1 MSSLNPR
8 IERLKAIIGLEEKR
22 DALQGQLDALTSQI
36 ASLSGNIFG
45 ESPMS
50 PVMATKAPA
59 KAPTKVAKAS
69 KGRAQRGALKESILA
84 ALSSAGSTGV
94 RVTELASKLGTK
106 AANIHAWFHST
117 AKNIPGI
124 VKITGGHYRL
134 DGKAAPAAPAAPAAK
149 PVAKATPEPKAKA
162 APSKKK
168 KGKGA
173 KRGELSEKVL
183 KNLEAAGEKGLTIKD
198 LATKTGAKY
207 RNVAVWFVTTG
218 KNYPKIKKVAPAHY
232 KLAK

>member
-22 DALQGQLDALTSQI
+22 AALQSQLDALTSQI
-36 ASLSGNIFG
+36 ATLSGNIFS
-45 ESPMS
+45 ESPVVATKVPAKS
-50 PVMATKAPA
+50 PV
-59 KAPTKVAKAS
+59 KVAKAS

-84 ALSSAGSTGV
+84 ALSSAGSAGI
-94 RVTELASKLGTK
+94 RVTELASKLGIK

-117 AKNIPGI
+117 AKSIPSI
-124 VKITGGHYRL
+124 VKVTGGHYRL
-134 DGKAAPAAPAAPAAK
+134 EGKSAPAAPSAKPAAK
-149 PVAKATPEPKAKA
+149 TTPAPKTKA
-162 APSKKK
+162 APSKNK

-183 KNLEAAGEKGLTIKD
+183 KSLEAAGEKGLTIKD
-198 LATKTGAKY
+198 LAAKTGAKY

-218 KNYPKIKKVAPAHY
+218 KNFPKIKKIAPAHF

>member
-22 DALQGQLDALTSQI
+22 AALQSQLDALTSQI
-36 ASLSGNIFG
+36 ATLSGNIFS
-45 ESPMS
+45 ESPA
-50 PVMATKAPA
+50 VAAKAPA
-59 KAPTKVAKAS
+59 KSSVRVAKPS

-94 RVTELASKLGTK
+94 RVTELASQLGTK

-117 AKNIPGI
+117 AKSIPGI
-124 VKITGGHYRL
+124 VKIAGGHYRL
-134 DGKAAPAAPAAPAAK
+134 DGKSAPAAPAAK
-149 PVAKATPEPKAKA
+149 PAAKATPTPKAKA

-168 KGKGA
+168 GKGS
-173 KRGELSEKVL
+173 KRGQLSENIL
-183 KNLEAAGEKGLTIKD
+183 KSLEAAGEKGLTIKD
-198 LATKTGAKY
+198 LAAKTGAKY

-218 KNYPKIKKVAPAHY
+218 KNYPKIKKIAPAHF

>member
-22 DALQGQLDALTSQI
+22 AALQSQLDALTSQI
-36 ASLSGNIFG
+36 ATLSGNIFS
-45 ESPMS
+45 ESP
-50 PVMATKAPA
+50 VAAAKAPA
-59 KAPTKVAKAS
+59 KSPVKAVKAS

-84 ALSSAGSTGV
+84 ALSSAGSAGV

-117 AKNIPGI
+117 AKSIPGI

-134 DGKAAPAAPAAPAAK
+134 DTKSASAAPDAK
-149 PVAKATPEPKAKA
+149 PAAKATPAPKAKA

-173 KRGELSEKVL
+173 KRGELSENIL
-183 KNLEAAGEKGLTIKD
+183 KSLEAAGEKGLTIKD
-198 LATKTGAKY
+198 LAAKTGAKY
-207 RNVAVWFVTTG
+207 RNIAVWFVTTG
-218 KNYPKIKKVAPAHY
+218 KNFPKIKKIAPAHF

>member
-22 DALQGQLDALTSQI
+22 AALQSQLDALTSQI
-36 ASLSGNIFG
+36 ATLSGNIFS
-45 ESPMS
+45 ESP
-50 PVMATKAPA
+50 VAAAKAPA
-59 KAPTKVAKAS
+59 KSPVKAVKAS
-69 KGRAQRGALKESILA
+69 KGRAQRGALKESIMA

-117 AKNIPGI
+117 AKSIPGI

-134 DGKAAPAAPAAPAAK
+134 DSKSAPAAPAAK
-149 PVAKATPEPKAKA
+149 PAVKATPAPKAKA

-173 KRGELSEKVL
+173 KRGELSENIL
-183 KNLEAAGEKGLTIKD
+183 KSLEAAGEKGLTIKD
-198 LATKTGAKY
+198 LAAKTGAKY
-207 RNVAVWFVTTG
+207 RNIAVWFVTTG
-218 KNYPKIKKVAPAHY
+218 KNFPKIKKIAPAHF

>member
-22 DALQGQLDALTSQI
+22 AVLQDQLDALTSKI
-36 ASLSGNIFG
+36 ATLSGDIFS
-45 ESPMS
+45 ESPAIAAKS
-50 PVMATKAPA
+50 PIKA
-59 KAPTKVAKAS
+59 AKAS
-69 KGRAQRGALKESILA
+69 KRRARRGALKESILA
-84 ALSSAGSTGV
+84 ALSGAGSAGV
-94 RVTELASKLGTK
+94 RVTELASNLGTK

-124 VKITGGHYRL
+124 VKIAGGHYRL
-134 DGKAAPAAPAAPAAK
+134 DGKSAPAAASSKPAAK
-149 PVAKATPEPKAKA
+149 AQPAPKAQA

-173 KRGELSEKVL
+173 KRGELSENIL
-183 KNLEAAGEKGLTIKD
+183 KSLEAAGEKGLTIKD
-198 LATKTGAKY
+198 LEAKTGAKY

-218 KNYPKIKKVAPAHY
+218 KNYPKIKKIAPAHF